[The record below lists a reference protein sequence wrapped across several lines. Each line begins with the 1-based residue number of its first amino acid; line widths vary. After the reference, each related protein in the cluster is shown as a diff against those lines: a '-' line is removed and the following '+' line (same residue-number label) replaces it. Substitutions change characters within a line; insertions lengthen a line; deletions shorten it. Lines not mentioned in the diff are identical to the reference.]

1 MLVDLKHIHYFFC
14 KVPSSSIHSTHA
26 NHQGKYELE
35 IIALD
40 ANSRFNPS
48 NNQIEGE
55 KLNVN
60 TKISKLHTHQI
71 VTCFI
76 CFSTRICEMKATKPE
91 YSRGYF
97 ATAYAP
103 GKPDIN
109 FNVHSGALAVP
120 VVAT

>member
-60 TKISKLHTHQI
+60 TKISKLHTPDSNM
-71 VTCFI
+71 FYM
-76 CFSTRICEMKATKPE
+76 FSTRICEMKATKPE

-97 ATAYAP
+97 ATAYVA

-109 FNVHSGALAVP
+109 FTVHSDALAVP